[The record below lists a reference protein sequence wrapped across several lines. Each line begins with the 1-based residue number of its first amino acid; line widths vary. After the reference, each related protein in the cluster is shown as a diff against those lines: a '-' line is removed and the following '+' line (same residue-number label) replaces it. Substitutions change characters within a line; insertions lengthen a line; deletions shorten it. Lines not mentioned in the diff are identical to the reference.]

1 MQVTKYGNGRKN
13 TCCWITNSEEETH
26 RRLALF
32 QILLFQFVCF
42 SPIYL
47 HNRVRSQCSDSQ
59 TVNENDLN
67 SVCVC
72 VHTLVSVFMF
82 TAHTQAQLRLC
93 DCSSPQCIK
102 RHLLPGLTCFFF
114 FFPSY
119 FQYFTFKYPQTKPAL
134 FTQTDL
140 TIQWV
145 NNQHG
150 GESAHQLPP
159 SRHSQIHER
168 LRFQVKCLN
177 INNMNREKVALQLK
191 WS

>member
-1 MQVTKYGNGRKN
+1 MVMEEKK

-32 QILLFQFVCF
+32 QILLFQFGFFLRFTCTTELGVNAV
-42 SPIYL
+42 I
-47 HNRVRSQCSDSQ
+47 Q

-72 VHTLVSVFMF
+72 VHTFVSVFMF

-102 RHLLPGLTCFFF
+102 RHLLPWLTCSSFFF
-114 FFPSY
+114 FSLPFI
-119 FQYFTFKYPQTKPAL
+119 FNILHFTFKYPQTKPAL

-150 GESAHQLPP
+150 GESVHQLTTLSSFTNPQKAP
-159 SRHSQIHER
+159 ISG
-168 LRFQVKCLN
+168 
-177 INNMNREKVALQLK
+177 
-191 WS
+191 